1 MSDTNAFVNAYIDH
15 AVGMIHENVSA
26 ILQLKA
32 QLKIANDLI
41 AEKDAAIGS
50 LAAQLESSKINTD
63 EMSVLRDQARHWE
76 DKHNSMVGRISH
88 LDTALSQIAQMKK
101 EILDRDDKISK
112 LEEKLNPTKKTINTK
127 KSKVVTIIEDDGRIT
142 LEKPATDDF

>member
-101 EILDRDDKISK
+101 EILDRDEQIAK
-112 LEEKLNPTKKTINTK
+112 LQEKLNPTKKTINTK
-127 KSKVVTIIEDDGRIT
+127 KSKVVTIIEHDGRIT

>member
-41 AEKDAAIGS
+41 SEKDVVIGS
-50 LAAQLESSKINTD
+50 LSAQLESSKINND
-63 EMSVLRDQARHWE
+63 EMSVLRDQARQWE
-76 DKHNSMVGRISH
+76 DAHNSMAGRVAH
-88 LDTALSQIAQMKK
+88 LDTALGQIAQMKK
-101 EILDRDDKISK
+101 EIQDRDAKIVE
-112 LEEKLNPTKKTINTK
+112 LEEKLNPPKKTINTK
-127 KSKVVTIIEDDGRIT
+127 KSKVVTIIENDGSIT

>member
-1 MSDTNAFVNAYIDH
+1 MSDINKFMNTYVDH
-15 AVGMIHENVSA
+15 AVGMIHENISL
-26 ILQLKA
+26 ILQLKT
-32 QLKIANDLI
+32 QIKIANDLI
-41 AEKDAAIGS
+41 LEKDAAIGS
-50 LAAQLESSKINTD
+50 LTSQLESNKVSGD

-76 DKHNSMVGRISH
+76 EAHNSMSNRVSH

-112 LEEKLNPTKKTINTK
+112 LEEKLNTPKKTINTK
-127 KSKVVTIIEDDGRIT
+127 KSKVVTIIEHDGHIT